1 MASFIINMFK
11 GYYRQKIS
19 FFFAALFILSCPA
32 HAKTG
37 DDPESR
43 MMYNIIFDIG
53 VQNRGEFMEIMKH
66 LMNGEKMGISVSG
79 SPDPPD
85 GFIDYCTNIIFR
97 DKETNELVFNRIYAG
112 SFKKDFTDITK
123 MQVERT
129 PYIDVMEMK
138 KSVEETIRA
147 DKRFP
152 PLQ

>member
-1 MASFIINMFK
+1 M
-11 GYYRQKIS
+11 QKIV
-19 FFFAALFILSCPA
+19 FFFTVLFIVSCPA

-37 DDPESR
+37 DDPGSR

-79 SPDPPD
+79 SPDLPD

-123 MQVERT
+123 KQVERT

-147 DKRFP
+147 DKRLP